1 MIIILILEYNYA
13 RIIAKKIL
21 IWKCY
26 LFNIIKLQLFC
37 FTSILLIS
45 KLLDMKN
52 EKRKKYY
59 DYLWLQ
65 IVKIF
70 IEPNYNKKWS

>member
-13 RIIAKKIL
+13 RIIIAKKIP

-45 KLLDMKN
+45 KLLMKN